1 MNDPDPMVD
10 SAKTG
15 AQLLAS
21 YVMSLAMFSL
31 AGGLIYFAYQVSL
44 VSSQIPEI
52 LTSVNK
58 TSDRIEPVVSEVHDI
73 RLLIPG
79 ILDEVEQTRALVPP
93 LLKEVEL
100 TRQQIPPILQEVESI
115 RKELPSVL
123 ASADK
128 ASDAVVVVSKEIEA
142 TRPLVPQVLQE
153 VETTRESIP
162 PMLDRVDNMID
173 KAKVAGKEASTGA
186 VTGFFKGIVAAPF
199 VLVGDAG
206 KKILGLSEED
216 AKQFTSKDFDLVEAA
231 SLQLLNDGHVGD
243 IKEINNAESGYH
255 AKIKLLSDYTKGD
268 DVDAYQCRTIQIQS
282 DKEGLNVKTV
292 KKSVCKNDQGK
303 WEFDE

>member
-1 MNDPDPMVD
+1 MAD

-15 AQLLAS
+15 AQLFAS
-21 YVMSLAMFSL
+21 IVMSLAMFSL
-31 AGGLIYFAYQVSL
+31 AGALIYFAYQVSL
-44 VSSQIPEI
+44 VSTQVPEI
-52 LTSVNK
+52 LASVNQ
-58 TSDRIEPVVSEVHDI
+58 TSDRIEPVVSEVHEI
-73 RLLIPG
+73 RLLVPD
-79 ILDEVEQTRALVPP
+79 ILHEVEQTRELVPP

-100 TRQQIPPILQEVESI
+100 TRQQIPPILKEVESI
-115 RKELPSVL
+115 RKEIPSLL

-142 TRPLVPQVLQE
+142 TRPLVPQVLKE

-162 PMLDRVDNMID
+162 PMLDRADSMID
-173 KAKVAGKEASTGA
+173 KARVAGKEASTGA
-186 VTGFFKGIVAAPF
+186 VTGFFKGIITAPF

-206 KKILGLSEED
+206 RKITGVSEEE
-216 AKQFTSKDFDLVEAA
+216 AKQFTSKDFDLVETA

-243 IKEINNAESGYH
+243 IREINNPESGYH

-268 DVDAYQCRTIQIQS
+268 DVDVYQCRTLQIQS

-292 KKSVCKNDQGK
+292 KKSVCQNNQGK
-303 WEFDE
+303 WDFDE